1 MRYKVL
7 LDLVTNQPLAEDAEG
22 LLKSIGEVSLHLS
35 VLCLFL
41 RKKSMGTKLHRH
53 YLFIS
58 HPSKFIATMRGKQPN
73 EKDVA

>member
-35 VLCLFL
+35 VLRLFV
-41 RKKSMGTKLHRH
+41 RKKSMGTKLHSH
-53 YLFIS
+53 YSIHFTSLQV
-58 HPSKFIATMRGKQPN
+58 HCYHER
-73 EKDVA
+73 